1 VRLHHGR
8 RVARRGQS
16 EELVG
21 GHAKRAGDI
30 REHRAGGLGI
40 VGLVVGDDAP
50 RDAHGLAEGL
60 LRDTASFPDLGARSR
75 RNFQLSPASSHG
87 RNATLD
93 FVRTT
98 LTPRMIMTEILFVA
112 EEAIEG
118 GYIARAVGSSIV
130 TEADDIAGLRD
141 ALRDAVRCHFEEP
154 DRPKVIRLHLVHDE
168 VIAA

>member
-1 VRLHHGR
+1 
-8 RVARRGQS
+8 
-16 EELVG
+16 
-21 GHAKRAGDI
+21 
-30 REHRAGGLGI
+30 
-40 VGLVVGDDAP
+40 
-50 RDAHGLAEGL
+50 
-60 LRDTASFPDLGARSR
+60 
-75 RNFQLSPASSHG
+75 
-87 RNATLD
+87 
-93 FVRTT
+93 
-98 LTPRMIMTEILFVA
+98 MTEILFVA